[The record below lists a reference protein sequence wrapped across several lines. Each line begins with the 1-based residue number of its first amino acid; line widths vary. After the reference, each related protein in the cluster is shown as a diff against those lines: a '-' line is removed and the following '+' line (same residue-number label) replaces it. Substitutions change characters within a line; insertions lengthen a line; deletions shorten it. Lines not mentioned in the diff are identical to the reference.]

1 MPKDTD
7 YTINEVAALTGLH
20 RNTIRMRIRT
30 GHLRAEVRN
39 GKFGE
44 EYRIS
49 QQALVEAGLLTGL
62 NGDSESDGEEEL
74 ARSEPA
80 QENALSQSVAA
91 LADLYARHEQAMFR
105 LGYMQGELE
114 RTKALAE
121 TAESLR
127 AENETA
133 RHELENVREAL
144 AAREAEAIETERLRR
159 ELEQAKRQLEV
170 VEALR
175 QELDSLKEL
184 AAKRPWWRP
193 WG

>member
-1 MPKDTD
+1 MPKDTS

-20 RNTIRMRIRT
+20 RNTVRMRIRT
-30 GHLRAEVRN
+30 GQLHAEVRH
-39 GKFGE
+39 GKYGE

-49 QQALVEAGLLTGL
+49 QQALADAGMLTSALDG
-62 NGDSESDGEEEL
+62 DGEHEEL
-74 ARSEPA
+74 SRSEPPS
-80 QENALSQSVAA
+80 ESVLSQSVAA
-91 LADLYARHEQAMFR
+91 LSDLYARHEQAMFR
-105 LGYMQGELE
+105 LGYMQGELD

-127 AENETA
+127 AENESA
-133 RHELENVREAL
+133 RSEMDTLRQALADREAQ
-144 AAREAEAIETERLRR
+144 AAEAERLRQ
-159 ELEQAKRQLEV
+159 ELEQARSQLVV

-175 QELDSLKEL
+175 EELDSLKVL

>member
-1 MPKDTD
+1 MPKDTS

-30 GHLRAEVRN
+30 GHLQAEVRH

-49 QQALVEAGLLTGL
+49 HQALADARMLTPEMGGEGEDDGL
-62 NGDSESDGEEEL
+62 SPSQ
-74 ARSEPA
+74 PA
-80 QENALSQSVAA
+80 QASALSQSVAA
-91 LADLYARHEQAMFR
+91 LSDLYQRHEQAMFR
-105 LGYMQGELE
+105 LGYMQGELD

-127 AENETA
+127 EENETA
-133 RHELENVREAL
+133 RREMESLRQAL
-144 AAREAEAIETERLRR
+144 AAREAEAAEADRLRR
-159 ELEQAKRQLEV
+159 ELEQAKAQLGV
-170 VEALR
+170 VEGLR

>member
-30 GHLRAEVRN
+30 GHLQAEVRH

-49 QQALVEAGLLTGL
+49 QRALADAGMLT
-62 NGDSESDGEEEL
+62 SASDEDGSNEEL
-74 ARSEPA
+74 SRSGSEK
-80 QENALSQSVAA
+80 ESALSQSVAA
-91 LADLYARHEQAMFR
+91 LSDLYQRHEQAMFR

-127 AENETA
+127 AENDSA
-133 RHELENVREAL
+133 QQELETLRDAL
-144 AAREAEAIETERLRR
+144 AAREAEAAEAERLRR
-159 ELEQAKRQLEV
+159 ELEQTKRQLAV